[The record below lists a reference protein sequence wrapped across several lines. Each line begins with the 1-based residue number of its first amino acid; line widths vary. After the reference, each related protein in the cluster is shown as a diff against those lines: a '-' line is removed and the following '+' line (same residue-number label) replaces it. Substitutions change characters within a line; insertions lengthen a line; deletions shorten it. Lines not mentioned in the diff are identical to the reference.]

1 MTEARIDYARL
12 LNSAQYEAVTSI
24 DGPLLVIAGAG
35 SGKTR
40 TLVYRVAYLVE
51 RGIPPESIL
60 LLTFTRKAAM
70 EMLSRAS
77 ELLDGRCQRVAG
89 GTFHSTGNQILRQ
102 YGDCVGY
109 GNGFTIMDRSDSED
123 ALGLLIDRLGLKS
136 SGRRFPKKSTV
147 NSIFSKMVN
156 CSLDLDGVLDENFP
170 QFLEFGADLQ
180 GLYVA
185 YEQYKLEQRLMD
197 YDDLLRHWWRLL
209 EEQPAVRKLLSQNYR
224 YIMVDEYQDT
234 NLLQAEIIRLLA
246 SEHPN
251 VMVVGD
257 DSQSIYSFRGARFRN
272 IMDFPKLF
280 PQARVLKLEQNYRST
295 QPILDFT
302 NVLISQ
308 AREQYTKCLFSRR
321 ESEVLPVLASVGGER
336 DQSLFVVRALREF
349 QLVGIA
355 LEDMA
360 VLFRASFHSYDLEV
374 ELTRAGIP
382 FAKYGGLRFA
392 ESAHLKDVIA
402 HLRVLHNP
410 LDAVSWHRLLLLVEG
425 IGPRT
430 AQRLI
435 NWLMTHAA
443 SATAVRDYISEQ
455 KKTAGMT
462 RLEPLA
468 ALMEEI
474 TDPQRTLVER
484 IQAVRSYYEPIAMRK
499 YDDYPKRFRDLD
511 FLEEWAEQY
520 PSLQTLLTDLTLEPP
535 DFFSH
540 KADLRESGRLTL
552 STVHSAKGL
561 EWRVVFIIAAAEGR
575 FPSPYASYRTED
587 LEEELRLFYVASTR
601 AKDHLLISYPMRF
614 GGFQE
619 QDYGGRP
626 SPFLQSISRRVLQR
640 VYGEDFHLKLQGDDA
655 KQPERRKNPT
665 GAKPEGSPLQA
676 QRADYLPGQ
685 RLDHAEFGRGVV
697 LKVESHHAVVVFEK
711 HGKKILE
718 LHIPSPSTGAES
730 ATRRGADAERGRRE
744 DGESMGAGVGKPWD
758 Q

>member
-1 MTEARIDYARL
+1 MPEVPIDYAGL
-12 LNSAQYEAVTSI
+12 LNPAQYEAVTGI

-51 RGIPPESIL
+51 HDIPPEAIL
-60 LLTFTRKAAM
+60 LLTFTRKSAM
-70 EMLSRAS
+70 EMLRRAS
-77 ELLDGRCQRVAG
+77 ELLDWRCQRVAG
-89 GTFHSTGNQILRQ
+89 GTFHSTGSQILRQ

-109 GNGFTIMDRSDSED
+109 PNGFTIMDRSDSED
-123 ALGLLIDRLGLKS
+123 ALGLLVDRLGLKG

-156 CSLDLDGVLDENFP
+156 CSLDLNQVLVDEFP
-170 QFLEFGADLQ
+170 QFLEFGEDLQ
-180 GLYVA
+180 GLYLA

-209 EEQPAVRKLLSQNYR
+209 EEQPAVRKHLSQSYR

-246 SEHPN
+246 AEHSN

-280 PQARVLKLEQNYRST
+280 PRTRVLKLEQNYRST
-295 QPILDFT
+295 QAILDFT
-302 NVLISQ
+302 NELISQ
-308 AREQYTKCLFSRR
+308 AHEQYTKCLFSRR
-321 ESEVLPVLASVGGER
+321 ESTLLPVLASVGGEK
-336 DQSLFVVRALREF
+336 DQSLFVVRALHAF
-349 QLVGIA
+349 QIAGIG

-374 ELTRAGIP
+374 ELARAGIP

-392 ESAHLKDVIA
+392 ESAHLKDVVA

-435 NWLMTHAA
+435 NWIMQHAA
-443 SATAVRDYISEQ
+443 SATGVRDYLPEQ
-455 KKTAGMT
+455 KKTADKA

-468 ALMEEI
+468 ALMEEL
-474 TDPQRTLVER
+474 TFPER
-484 IQAVRSYYEPIAMRK
+484 SLGEMIQAVRSYYEPIAMRK

-520 PSLQTLLTDLTLEPP
+520 PSLLTLLTDLTLEPP
-535 DFFSH
+535 DFYVH
-540 KADLRESGRLTL
+540 KTDLRESGRLTL
-552 STVHSAKGL
+552 STIHSAKGL

-614 GGFQE
+614 GGYQE

-626 SPFLQSISRRVLQR
+626 SPFLQSISRNALKRVR
-640 VYGEDFHLKLQGDDA
+640 GENFHLNLHEDA
-655 KQPERRKNPT
+655 VKRPERRKKT
-665 GAKPEGSPLQA
+665 AAGKEDAGILQPR
-676 QRADYLPGQ
+676 RADYAPGQ
-685 RLDHAEFGRGVV
+685 RVDHVEYGRGVV
-697 LKVESHHAVVVFEK
+697 LKVEDHHVVVVFEK
-711 HGKKILE
+711 HGKKILTHSE
-718 LHIPSPSTGAES
+718 
-730 ATRRGADAERGRRE
+730 
-744 DGESMGAGVGKPWD
+744 
-758 Q
+758 